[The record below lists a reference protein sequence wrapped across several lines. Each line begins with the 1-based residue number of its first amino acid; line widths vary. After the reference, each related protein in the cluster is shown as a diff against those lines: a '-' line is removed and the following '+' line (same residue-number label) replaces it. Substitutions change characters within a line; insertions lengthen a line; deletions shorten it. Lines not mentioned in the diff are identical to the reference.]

1 MTPEP
6 TTSID
11 VAFMRDDPP
20 GYLAFKADVNG
31 SLNEIARLFI
41 KNGQLHYEGKMP
53 PTETAR
59 MFIDEVNRL
68 LS

>member
-1 MTPEP
+1 
-6 TTSID
+6 
-11 VAFMRDDPP
+11 MRDDPP